1 MWSEKKKPDAAFA
14 VPSANLAQDRKRRV
28 IDNNAAVWVGEI
40 LIIAAGIKRPDD
52 RRGFD
57 LVTRK
62 RPRQKSVVDIGRG
75 VAIVRR
81 QFWLELVDERVVLF
95 CFFAFQEPGKVSAVQ
110 LDGRSV
116 KACQLNGQPCIS
128 QREQL

>member
-1 MWSEKKKPDAAFA
+1 MWSEKKKPNAAFV

-28 IDNNAAVWVGEI
+28 IDDNAAVRVCEF

-62 RPRQKSVVDIGRG
+62 RPRQKRVVDIGRG
-75 VAIVRR
+75 VTIIRR
-81 QFWLELVDERVVLF
+81 QFWLELIDERVVLF
-95 CFFAFQEPGKVSAVQ
+95 CFFRFPRARKSFRRPA
-110 LDGRSV
+110 
-116 KACQLNGQPCIS
+116 
-128 QREQL
+128 